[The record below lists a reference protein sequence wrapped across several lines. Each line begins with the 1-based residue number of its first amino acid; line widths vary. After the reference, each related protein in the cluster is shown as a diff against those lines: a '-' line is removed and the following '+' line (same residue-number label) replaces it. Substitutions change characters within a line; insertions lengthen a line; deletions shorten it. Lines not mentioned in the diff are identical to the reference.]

1 MSTRQSES
9 AGPALRGFRLQMLYT
24 LARLTEPRTTLQAT
38 LWPEGAEDLAI
49 FDDRGVLREAIQI
62 KAHTA
67 PLNLSELVSK
77 RGNGLMQ
84 RAVEIAR
91 KHPECR
97 VRLLSFGPFG
107 QELQDAWEGARAAR
121 DRVTGKLR
129 DAGLSSTDVAILF
142 DRLTLERLDEAA
154 EQAKVDGFLGTIP
167 ALAGQSSHAAA
178 ILCQWLYAAAERRER
193 IAQADLIARLAE
205 VGRYLHARDGYWRDW
220 FSVVE
225 PLDPHRHP
233 DIDLDSERDRLADQ
247 FQQGTSARYE
257 HILAG
262 CDIPRHRWLDRIGAG
277 FEKAFVVIV
286 HGASGQGKSA
296 LAYRWLHDETPDLW
310 RLEVKL
316 AETRRD
322 ALQIAATL
330 SGHARAVGAPLTI
343 YLDVRPGDLAW
354 TDLVQEL
361 ARLPQI
367 RVLVSIREEDWRR
380 ATLSGAAVAFEE
392 IGLTLEES
400 EAREIYRRLDRPG
413 MSTPFLSFEDA
424 WRRFVGSA
432 GTDGPLMEFVYLVT
446 RTETLRD
453 RLKQQV
459 DAIRDAAIE
468 KPGLRAA
475 VELLALVSF
484 ASALGAR
491 LDSASLRG
499 HFPGT
504 DLGRIV
510 ERLEMEYLVRQ
521 VDRGLHLDGLHPV
534 RSRLLRDILCD
545 GIAFTPQ
552 ALAERCLDLLWVDD
566 TEVFLLHFASR
577 HAELMPPMVRHL
589 DGWQPRTWAGVG
601 GVLRALLWWGVRQY
615 VDRLSGLVAEIMDTS
630 GKAWLVTL
638 DLDLVGLNPPHGTA
652 VWRQLDFVTGRR
664 RALLQSFFDRQPPKA
679 SALESARR
687 WLAGLATPPTTPET
701 HGDWTGVSELS
712 YWAGRWSINAPVAG
726 WLRATDLAPVLA
738 QLPLQ
743 QVSDLLLGRWELEGE
758 RMRAWLDAQRERV
771 AARFREETDTV
782 WIEDRDG
789 TIRAHFIVSWGALTN
804 DNKPGPDDEANR
816 KDRLHAEAVRRVGLM
831 RGLFPDRLGYGCQGY
846 GHEILPMPHDST
858 KKTSIERSGLPPEWA
873 TRVNGF
879 ANRLIEWQFRPE
891 DWADYL
897 SDVHSLREEMT
908 SVMRDLRRALV
919 AHFRSKRKDRAIG
932 ARMNMKAWDTLKDR
946 LGKDISLPR
955 QAVDV
960 WGFVAEG
967 QETKGS
973 NGASRIEQGFA
984 LSAYK
989 PYLKS
994 QSDLL
999 TGLRNFLNQALPHLF
1014 LDYSDGMARCE
1025 LSRLLIQTKLDEA
1038 GDNFFRPGLVSL
1050 NLGDAVAAL
1059 PRFQG
1064 EFRRLFRTRVPAN
1077 QLDEQ
1082 DRRAQKTFDAV
1093 LPLLTA
1099 YLASPTAHWQEPE
1112 RRATAMMWN
1121 AVDQVPAR
1129 LIGALSALKS
1139 EGIHASRLKQPAHW
1153 ENAPALWISLDSAD
1167 PLKFFAAVVLAR
1179 PLLQRGLMAA
1189 HLSDE
1194 QSLTLHRRCERIVLV
1209 SLFRGRALDRQA
1221 WLIPIYRLTSRDPSA
1236 EFEWLDHIPRT
1247 VAQDAWVHTGLQ
1259 CWNSPEMTDARE
1271 FLLAVGRIKILTKHL
1286 SSVLGLANAD
1296 SADGAVLQGY
1306 LDRHRTE
1313 WSAILQ
1319 GLIDGIA
1326 VLAHRFNVLTD
1337 GEQTLRPF
1345 LAEAAVTARDHYH
1358 SWLPPGLEYGQA
1370 VMSVEAC
1377 TRWCDTVTAHSEAL
1391 DTVAGAWILDTL
1403 IQAAALSGPERE
1415 SESSGG

>member
-1 MSTRQSES
+1 MSHSES

-24 LARLTEPRTTLQAT
+24 LARLTEPRATLQAT
-38 LWPEGAEDLAI
+38 LWPEGVEDLAI

-67 PLNLSELVSK
+67 PLTRSELVSR

-84 RAVEIAR
+84 RAVETAR
-91 KHPECR
+91 THPECR

-107 QELQDAWEGARAAR
+107 QELQDAWDGTGAAR
-121 DRVTGKLR
+121 DRVTRKLR
-129 DAGLSSTDVAILF
+129 DAGLSPTDVAILF
-142 DRLTLERLDEAA
+142 DRLTLERVDEAA
-154 EQAKVDGFLGTIP
+154 EQAKVDGFLGTVP
-167 ALAGQSSHAAA
+167 ALAGQSAHAAA
-178 ILCQWLYAAAERRER
+178 ILCQWLYTAAERRER
-193 IAQADLIARLAE
+193 IAQADLIVRLAE

-225 PLDPHRHP
+225 PLDPHGLP
-233 DIDLDSERDRLADQ
+233 DIDPASERDRLAEQ

-257 HILAG
+257 HIVAG
-262 CDIPRHRWLDRIGAG
+262 CDIPRRPWLDRIGAG
-277 FEKAFVVIV
+277 FAKASVVVV

-330 SGHARAVGAPLTI
+330 SSHARAVGAPLTI

-380 ATLSGAAVAFEE
+380 ATLSGAAIAFEE
-392 IGLTLEES
+392 IRLTLEES
-400 EAREIYRRLDRPG
+400 EAREIYGLLDRPG
-413 MSTPFLSFEDA
+413 IATPFLAFEDA

-446 RTETLRD
+446 RAETLRD

-491 LDSASLRG
+491 LDIASLRE

-510 ERLEMEYLVRQ
+510 ERLEMEYLVRR
-521 VDRGLHLDGLHPV
+521 VDRGLQLDGLHPV
-534 RSRLLRDILCD
+534 RSRLLADILCD

-552 ALAERCLDLLWVDD
+552 ALARRCLDLLWVDD
-566 TEVFLLHFASR
+566 TESFLLHFASG
-577 HAELMPPMVRHL
+577 HAELMTPMVRHL
-589 DGWQPRTWAGVG
+589 DGWQPRTWAAIG

-615 VDRLSGLVAEIMDTS
+615 VDRVSGLVAELMDTS

-638 DLDLVGLNPPHGTA
+638 DLDLVGLNPPYGTA

-664 RALLQSFFDRQPPKA
+664 RALLQSFYDRQPPKA

-687 WLAGLATPPTTPET
+687 WLPGLATPPTPPET
-701 HGDWTGVSELS
+701 LGDWAAVSELS
-712 YWAGRWSINAPVAG
+712 YWAGRWSIDAPVAG
-726 WLRATDLAPVLA
+726 WLRAIDLTPVLA

-743 QVSDLLLGRWELEGE
+743 QLSDLLLGRWELEGE
-758 RMRAWLDAQRERV
+758 RMRAWLDAQRECI

-782 WIEDRDG
+782 WIADRDD
-789 TIRAHFIVSWGALTN
+789 TIRAHFIVSWEALT
-804 DNKPGPDDEANR
+804 DGNKAEPDDDANR

-831 RGLFPDRLGYGCQGY
+831 RGLFPNRVGYGCQGY
-846 GHEILPMPHDST
+846 GHEILPMPYDST
-858 KKTSIERSGLPPEWA
+858 TKTAIQRDGLPPEWA

-879 ANRLIEWQFRPE
+879 ANRLIERQFRPD

-897 SDVHSLREEMT
+897 SDVQSLREEMT
-908 SVMRDLRRALV
+908 SVMRDLRYALV
-919 AHFRSKRKDRAIG
+919 AHFRSKRKDRAVG
-932 ARMNMKAWDTLKDR
+932 TRMNMKAWDALRDR
-946 LGKDISLPR
+946 LGKGIALPR
-955 QAVDV
+955 QAVDE

-967 QETKGS
+967 LEAERS
-973 NGASRIEQGFA
+973 NEASRIAQGFA
-984 LSAYK
+984 LSAYR

-999 TGLRNFLNQALPHLF
+999 TGLKNFLNQAFPHLF
-1014 LDYSDGMARCE
+1014 LHYADGIAGTE
-1025 LSRLLIQTKLDEA
+1025 VSRLLIQAKLDEA
-1038 GDNFFRPGLVSL
+1038 GDNFVRPGLVAH
-1050 NLGDAVAAL
+1050 NLADAVAAL

-1064 EFRRLFRTRVPAN
+1064 EFRRLFDTRVSAN

-1082 DRRAQKTFDAV
+1082 DRREQKTFDAV
-1093 LPLLTA
+1093 LPLFTA
-1099 YLASPTAHWQEPE
+1099 YLASPTAHWPDPE
-1112 RRATAMMWN
+1112 RRATSMMWN

-1129 LIGALSALKS
+1129 LIGALSALES
-1139 EGIHASRLKQPAHW
+1139 EGIRASRLKQPKHW
-1153 ENAPALWISLDSAD
+1153 EHAPALWISLDSED
-1167 PLKFFAAVVLAR
+1167 PLKVFAAVAFAK
-1179 PLLQRGLMAA
+1179 PLLQQGLMDAG
-1189 HLSDE
+1189 LSDE
-1194 QSLTLHRRCERIVLV
+1194 QGLTLHRRWEQIVLV
-1209 SLFRGRALDRQA
+1209 SLFRGRALERQA
-1221 WLIPIYRLTSRDPSA
+1221 WLIPIDRLTSRDPST
-1236 EFEWLDHIPRT
+1236 EFEWLDQIPRT
-1247 VAQDAWVHTGLQ
+1247 VADDAWVHTGLQ
-1259 CWNSPEMTDARE
+1259 CWNSPEISDARE
-1271 FLLAVGRIKILTKHL
+1271 FLLATGRFKILTKHL
-1286 SSVLGLANAD
+1286 SAILGLAKTDDAD
-1296 SADGAVLQGY
+1296 CKVIQGY
-1306 LDRHRTE
+1306 LDRHQAE
-1313 WSAILQ
+1313 WSAIVQ
-1319 GLIDGIA
+1319 ALIDGIA
-1326 VLAHRFNVLTD
+1326 VLAGRFNTLSD
-1337 GEQTLRPF
+1337 SEQTLRPF

-1358 SWLPPGLEYGQA
+1358 AWLPPGLADGQT
-1370 VMSVEAC
+1370 VMSVEGC
-1377 TRWCDTVTAHSEAL
+1377 RRWCDTVTAQSEAL

-1403 IQAAALSGPERE
+1403 SQGAALSGPEQE
-1415 SESSGG
+1415 SKSAGG